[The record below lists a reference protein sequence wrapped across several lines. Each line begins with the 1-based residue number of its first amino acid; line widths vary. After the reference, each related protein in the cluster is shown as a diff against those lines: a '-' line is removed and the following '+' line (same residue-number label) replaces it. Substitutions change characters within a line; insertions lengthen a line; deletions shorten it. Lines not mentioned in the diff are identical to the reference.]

1 MDMYYVANVIKYLRG
16 DSYDEGT
23 LISDIE
29 ETFKALKTKPFNNLF
44 RDFYTQFNKFITR
57 RRDEAYKFA
66 NIMMTDGFPYEYQ
79 NILEYYALPFRTSR
93 NPIADKMIIEGVCN
107 IKDLRLDQAIMSLL
121 YDIEPNRFNRNQEFL
136 NRMNFFFNYDPI
148 SFESIGNSQR
158 LGRIG
163 YMPEDPNQMISDY
176 NWYKENKESPYAL
189 NIIGNY
195 GEYMFY
201 QYLLSIIRPEEY
213 VMWVSHDL
221 GDGFGY
227 DIAVYNSLE
236 NKLYMYEIKS
246 TDDPTKF
253 ENIYL
258 SEHEKRVS
266 NAVRENPQ
274 EEYHVVRL
282 CLEQPFQMVDIND
295 KSGNIKD
302 ITEPNR
308 NRILINS
315 NSGMR
320 LL

>member
-1 MDMYYVANVIKYLRG
+1 MYYVVNVIKYLKG
-16 DSYDEGT
+16 DQYCEST
-23 LISDIE
+23 LMDDIE
-29 ETFKALKTKPFNNLF
+29 ETLKALKTKSFNNLF
-44 RDFYTQFNKFITR
+44 RDLFKYFNNFITDR
-57 RRDEAYKFA
+57 RNEAYNFA

-93 NPIADKMIIEGVCN
+93 NPMADKRIIEGLCN
-107 IKDLRLDQAIMSLL
+107 INDLRLDQAIMSLL
-121 YDIEPNRFNRNQEFL
+121 YGIEPDRFNCNQEFL

-148 SFESIGNSQR
+148 SFESIGNGQR
-158 LGRIG
+158 LGRLG
-163 YMPEDPNQMISDY
+163 YMPANPDQMVKDY
-176 NWYKENKESPYAL
+176 IFYRENKNTPYAL
-189 NIIGNY
+189 NIVGNY

-201 QYLLSIIRPEEY
+201 QYLLSIIRPEENIK
-213 VMWVSHDL
+213 WVSHDL

-227 DIAVYNSLE
+227 DIAVYNSME

-246 TDDPTKF
+246 TDDPIKF